1 MHIVRSTADDLPD
14 VEALLRDAGLPLVGV
29 PAAVRT
35 GVVAREGDAL
45 VGTAALE
52 QYGAAA
58 LLRSVAVRTSDQGTG
73 IGRAL
78 VSSIEDLARDMDI
91 QELFLLTE
99 TAGAWFARLGY
110 VPVARS
116 SLPASILASDEVTV
130 ACSESAV
137 TMRRTI

>member
-99 TAGAWFARLGY
+99 TAEAWFARLGY